1 MFYGTITNYK
11 KPLYS
16 ICYIYAFMI
25 VNLLNSYNFFL
36 KINPKCVQNTKC
48 IKILK
53 SDFKSLE

>member
-25 VNLLNSYNFFL
+25 VSLLNLYKFFS
-36 KINPKCVQNTKC
+36 KN
-48 IKILK
+48 
-53 SDFKSLE
+53 